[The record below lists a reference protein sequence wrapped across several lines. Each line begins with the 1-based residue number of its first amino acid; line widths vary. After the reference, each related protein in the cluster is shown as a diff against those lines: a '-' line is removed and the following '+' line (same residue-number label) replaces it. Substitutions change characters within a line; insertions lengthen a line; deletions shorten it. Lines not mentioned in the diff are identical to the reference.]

1 MALSATL
8 KRDPSN
14 GFPYELSRTPN
25 GYQGV
30 LTFLVNTGNL
40 TRIFTEPVAGLPAY
54 GDPWSAEF
62 PDLKL
67 RTITPRFIG
76 GVPDGAGEYNW
87 SAVVCA
93 YQTPGV
99 SILDYPLKPGD
110 VISQLASED
119 LTQRVR
125 FPVDDAGD
133 PDFSTV
139 IDNGDGYDVDVGLNT
154 ITIRKGLTKA
164 QFQAQDFGR
173 LYRLNRRKPLNLDG
187 VVVPNING
195 IDVSLPFNPR
205 ELRYK
210 GWSSQAVSSDSVVI
224 EHTVLAAPDHDAV
237 WIDRDAV
244 GTGDVKIAAQVYPA
258 ESFAGLW

>member
-14 GFPYELSRTPN
+14 GFPYELTRTPT
-25 GYQGV
+25 GFQGV
-30 LTFLVNTGNL
+30 RSYLVNTGDL
-40 TRIFTEPVAGLPAY
+40 TRIFTEPVVGLPLY
-54 GDPWSAEF
+54 GEAWDPAL
-62 PDLKL
+62 PDLKV
-67 RTITPRFIG
+67 RSITPRYIG
-76 GVPDGAGEYNW
+76 GRADANGEYNW
-87 SAVVCA
+87 TAVVCA

-125 FPVDDAGD
+125 YPVDDAGD
-133 PDFSTV
+133 PDFATL
-139 IDNGDGYDVDVGLNT
+139 IDNGDGYDIDVGLNT

-164 QFQAQDFGR
+164 QFQALDFGR
-173 LYRLNRRKPLNLDG
+173 LYRLNRKKPLNLDG
-187 VVVPNING
+187 VIVPNING
-195 IDVSLPFNPR
+195 IDMTLSFNAKQ
-205 ELRYK
+205 LRYK
-210 GWSSQAVSSDSVVI
+210 GWTSQAVSADSVVM

-244 GTGDVKIAAQVYPA
+244 GAGDVKVAAQVYPA